1 MTGQTMPTTSLV
13 ATCVQLG
20 RPVQGSMI
28 SQRQKAMLVRHQLYQ
43 LAAIQLECNM
53 RTHCHAQRVK
63 ADKRQLRPTST
74 FNVAT
79 WTFTISS
86 FALCTLHSKEEHEG
100 PQTKEPVSWLPLVR
114 TAKNIVI
121 VVIELE
127 RYSNQVEQATSD
139 KLT

>member
-1 MTGQTMPTTSLV
+1 M
-13 ATCVQLG
+13 
-20 RPVQGSMI
+20 
-28 SQRQKAMLVRHQLYQ
+28 
-43 LAAIQLECNM
+43 
-53 RTHCHAQRVK
+53 
-63 ADKRQLRPTST
+63 
-74 FNVAT
+74 AT

-86 FALCTLHSKEEHEG
+86 LALCTLHSKEEHEG